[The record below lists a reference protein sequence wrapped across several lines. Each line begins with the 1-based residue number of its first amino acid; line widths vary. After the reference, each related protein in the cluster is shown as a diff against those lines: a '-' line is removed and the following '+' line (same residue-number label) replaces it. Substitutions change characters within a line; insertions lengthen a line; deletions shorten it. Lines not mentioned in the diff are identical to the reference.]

1 MTRLIVKQK
10 RKKGEKLIKYK
21 SKLFRYFQILMRK
34 ITKSF
39 SLDFS
44 EILFHILT
52 KFKRFLSR
60 LFYIY
65 KAILRKIEIKH
76 ISCGSGVSISMVLT
90 APVIVVPVLF
100 LSHNVIRDWVTK
112 AMQKRSANI
121 ETQCRNVYFKVTYL
135 PFEIANIM
143 SELNDSTRQVSF
155 FDLLLY
161 ANKVW

>member
-1 MTRLIVKQK
+1 
-10 RKKGEKLIKYK
+10 
-21 SKLFRYFQILMRK
+21 MRK

-100 LSHNVIRDWVTK
+100 LSHNVIRD
-112 AMQKRSANI
+112 
-121 ETQCRNVYFKVTYL
+121 
-135 PFEIANIM
+135 
-143 SELNDSTRQVSF
+143 
-155 FDLLLY
+155 
-161 ANKVW
+161 